1 MFQLNDQDLTFVDKF
16 THLGH
21 LITAD
26 VTDDADIRQ
35 RRNVLIGQINKLL
48 CHFGKLDIVTKTR
61 LFLAYCSYCS
71 SHYGAELWDLDC
83 PALDAYGA
91 VWRTGLRR
99 IWHLPFNT
107 HGILVSLVSLT
118 VPVLDTIRQRFVNFM
133 NSCLSSPN
141 ELVTYII
148 RHSIYGLADAL
159 THCEK
164 PV

>member
-1 MFQLNDQDLTFVDKF
+1 MPMFQLNGQDLTFVDKF

-48 CHFGKLDIVTKTR
+48 CHFGKLGIVTKNR
-61 LFLAYCSYCS
+61 LLLAYCSS
-71 SHYGAELWDLDC
+71 PYGAELWDLGC

-99 IWHLPFNT
+99 IWHLLFNT
-107 HGILVSLVSLT
+107 HGILKY
-118 VPVLDTIRQRFVNFM
+118 RW
-133 NSCLSSPN
+133 
-141 ELVTYII
+141 Y
-148 RHSIYGLADAL
+148 H
-159 THCEK
+159 
-164 PV
+164 